1 MRGNDRL
8 GCVKAESGIRS
19 KGGRGTAISIEI
31 LFRFL
36 TIVVCPYRVEYWSE
50 IKVYQSFAFPL
61 LNNSFSLRFLS
72 DIFSRIIA
80 EECSCDFLSYCSF
93 VVIFE

>member
-1 MRGNDRL
+1 MIGWAALKPSRESDR
-8 GCVKAESGIRS
+8 
-19 KGGRGTAISIEI
+19 KGEGDSDIDRNFISIFNYCRVT
-31 LFRFL
+31 LS
-36 TIVVCPYRVEYWSE
+36 VEYWSE

-72 DIFSRIIA
+72 DIFSRIIT

-93 VVIFE
+93 VVTFE